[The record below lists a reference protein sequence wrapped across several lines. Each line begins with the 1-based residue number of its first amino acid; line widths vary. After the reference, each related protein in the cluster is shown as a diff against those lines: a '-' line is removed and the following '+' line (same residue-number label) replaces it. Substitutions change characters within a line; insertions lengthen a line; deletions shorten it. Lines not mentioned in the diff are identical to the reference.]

1 MIYEQSDKDKE
12 EADQLRRIANGSIK
26 GEEAE
31 TILTKL
37 FPLKSILYS
46 QPDAEFVLALIYQ
59 LNSSEIDKVMEKFP
73 ESYQFDDYRRPK
85 HD

>member
-31 TILTKL
+31 AILT
-37 FPLKSILYS
+37 
-46 QPDAEFVLALIYQ
+46 
-59 LNSSEIDKVMEKFP
+59 
-73 ESYQFDDYRRPK
+73 
-85 HD
+85 

>member
-12 EADQLRRIANGSIK
+12 EAAQLRRIANGSIK

-31 TILTKL
+31 AILIKL

-46 QPDAEFVLALIYQ
+46 QPDAEFVLSLIYQ
-59 LNSSEIDKVMEKFP
+59 LKSNEIDKVMENFP
-73 ESYQFDDYRRPK
+73 ESYHFDDYRRPTN
-85 HD
+85 D